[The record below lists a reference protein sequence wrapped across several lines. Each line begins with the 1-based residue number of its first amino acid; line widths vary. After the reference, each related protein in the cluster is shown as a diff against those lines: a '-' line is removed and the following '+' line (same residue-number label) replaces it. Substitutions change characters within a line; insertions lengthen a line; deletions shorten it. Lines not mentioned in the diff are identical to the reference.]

1 MKGIYKIKTFHM
13 QLQYKKKCNGRQKMK
28 NRSGDTATFAEKPR
42 ANPSSLDI
50 GTELPENV
58 SRAEPP
64 E

>member
-1 MKGIYKIKTFHM
+1 
-13 QLQYKKKCNGRQKMK
+13 MK